1 MAKYRRKHDNNGAF
15 IKDDLVRMFL
25 IDMGKFDLL
34 TRDEEIRLARNMYWY
49 KKRIIKQFSML
60 PRYENDIE
68 GRIRQAYQHPMKKG
82 RTEILSEIDSD
93 ESIKAHLE
101 TCISTLDKIY
111 KKINKLEKLAD
122 KSSEKQKKRYT
133 QKIAAKKT
141 HKQRLI
147 NEFHFTRK
155 LVCELKSGLETQ
167 TFEEQYNPYIKKIN
181 DLFERYQK
189 DFDRF
194 ANTNLR
200 LVVSIAKKYKN
211 KGLSLSDLIQEG
223 SSGLLTAIEKY
234 RYQKGFKFSTYATW
248 WIRQSILRA
257 IADKARTI
265 RIPIHVQEMKN
276 KALLAVKQLR
286 EKSDK
291 KPSLEQIA
299 EQAGL
304 SIEQVENIFGTASVT
319 QKPISLDGGGE
330 DYRLSD
336 VIEDQKADDPM
347 MKIFQEDMQE
357 KVKEVL
363 QTLPKRE
370 KEIIKLRYE
379 IENNKKLTLDQV
391 GKIFNVT
398 RERIRQLETQAKKRI
413 KHPSRSIKLKD
424 FLPDK
429 RKK

>member
-1 MAKYRRKHDNNGAF
+1 MAEYHEKHDNNGTF
-15 IKDDLVRMFL
+15 RKDDFVRMFL
-25 IDMGKFDLL
+25 ADMGKFDLL

-49 KKRIIKQFSML
+49 KKRIIKQFCKL
-60 PRYENDIE
+60 PRYEDDIE
-68 GRIRQAYQHPMKKG
+68 DRIRQAYQHPMKKG
-82 RTEILSEIDSD
+82 RTEVLSEIDSD

-111 KKINKLEKLAD
+111 KKITKLEKQAD
-122 KSSEKQKKRYT
+122 KASEKQKKRYT
-133 QKIAAKKT
+133 QKIASKKT
-141 HKQRLI
+141 HKQKLI
-147 NEFHFTRK
+147 NEFQFTRK
-155 LVCELKSGLETQ
+155 LICELKSGLENQ
-167 TFEEQYNPYIKKIN
+167 TFEEKYNPCIEKIHY
-181 DLFERYQK
+181 LFERYQK
-189 DFDRF
+189 DFDKF

-211 KGLSLSDLIQEG
+211 RGLLLSDLIQEG
-223 SSGLLTAIEKY
+223 SSGLLLAIERY

-265 RIPIHVQEMKN
+265 RIPIHVQEMKT

-299 EQAGL
+299 EQSGL
-304 SIEQVENIFGTASVT
+304 SIEQVENIFSIASVT
-319 QKPISLDGGGE
+319 QKPISLDGGP

-336 VIEDQKADDPM
+336 IIEDQKADDPM
-347 MKIFQEDMQE
+347 MKIFYEDMQE

-363 QTLPKRE
+363 QTLPYRE
-370 KEIIKLRYE
+370 KEIIKLRYG
-379 IENNKKLTLDQV
+379 IENDKKLTLDQV
-391 GKIFNVT
+391 GKIFKVT
-398 RERIRQLETQAKKRI
+398 RERIRQLEVQAKRRI
-413 KHPSRSIKLKD
+413 KHPTRRTKLKD

-429 RKK
+429 KKK